1 MQKSGFF
8 NALLTNGE
16 YDRKYNANDYCEN
29 LAVIINN
36 GVLRSQNDDL
46 KVTVDGM
53 VVTVGVGRAWIDGHY
68 YYNDTSY
75 SFAAVTAPA
84 GGTRYDRVFLRL
96 NKNLSACLR
105 ARNRWQ

>member
-1 MQKSGFF
+1 MQNRVF

-36 GVLRSQNDDL
+36 GVLRSPNDDL
-46 KVTVDGM
+46 KVTADGM

-68 YYNDTSY
+68 YFNDTSY
-75 SFAAVTAPA
+75 SSRQLQRRQAAHVT
-84 GGTRYDRVFLRL
+84 TVSF
-96 NKNLSACLR
+96 KIE
-105 ARNRWQ
+105 

>member
-36 GVLRSQNDDL
+36 GVLRSPNDDL
-46 KVTVDGM
+46 KVTAD
-53 VVTVGVGRAWIDGHY
+53 D
-68 YYNDTSY
+68 
-75 SFAAVTAPA
+75 
-84 GGTRYDRVFLRL
+84 
-96 NKNLSACLR
+96 
-105 ARNRWQ
+105 